1 MRARPEEVYASRR
14 APAMRAENCKC
25 NFQAKAMIAKVVKGA
40 PNISAKAWFALDA
53 YRKGPSHVLIAAASE
68 EALSSW
74 QHASNSLAGLIPGL
88 PPFEV
93 CLWGG
98 DLSER
103 ARSMRALYSPE
114 PGRCYFH
121 VASPEAL
128 CEALMPEAEYSNL
141 SFSFKQ
147 GYSYARS
154 ASIDLFIKAGYERV
168 SFVEEKGQFA
178 ARGSVLDFYPPGS
191 DKPVRLFF
199 SDNKLES
206 VRWFEIDTQHTSD
219 FLMSVDVP
227 PNIFGGPGRALLSFA
242 GESWKL
248 FLDTA
253 PPDCAELP
261 TAEAFSFLPPLSGGP
276 AEAFGAASNLNFN
289 SDVELLA
296 GELRRLK
303 KAGIN
308 ATLFCINRGEAE
320 RLAESLADA
329 GAGGLVS
336 IATGYIEEG
345 FVHPPSKTAVITTSE
360 LFRRRYRFDPASIKP
375 KNKFFKWTDLKVGDF
390 VVHEDYGVG
399 RYLGVKK
406 VFFRSA
412 DGQQVEDSDCLYLEY
427 ARNDKLMVPLHDF
440 SRVQKYISSEGRAP
454 RLSHMDTKT
463 WTEMKVRVKKEVEV
477 LALDIL
483 KLEAERAALKTA
495 ALPHGG
501 HLEDEFAASFPFQ
514 ETPDQAR
521 AIAEVLE
528 DLSKDLPMNRLVAGD
543 VGFGKT
549 EVAMR
554 AAMRAV
560 ANGRQAAV
568 LVPTTI
574 LADQHFRNFAKRFAG
589 FPVNIR
595 VVSRFVPPGER
606 KKILKDLAAGKVDIV
621 VGTHRLLQKDVKFSD
636 LGLMAVDE
644 EHRFGV
650 KDKDR
655 IKEAAKGVHCLLMSA
670 TPIPRTLYQSLSSL
684 KAMSVIESA
693 PVGRQAISTF
703 VRPFAEKGA
712 AEAITYE
719 LARGGQ
725 VYYVHNRVET
735 IESRRAYLKR
745 LMPELRV
752 AVVHGQMRADAVEKH
767 MWDFLNRKYDV
778 LMATTIIESGID
790 IPTVNTLIVENAH
803 EMGLAQLYQLRGRI
817 GREKQKAYCYL
828 YFPGWLKKGA
838 EKLKKKA
845 QLIENGSDEEPP
857 ISEDAVKRLSALE
870 EFTELGSGFRLA
882 MRDLEIRGAGD
893 LLGVRQHGFINSIGL
908 EMYIKLLNGEID
920 RIKGRAEAR
929 ELPEPK
935 IDILAPAFIP
945 EDYVGDDMERLN
957 FYKKLLNAKESDL
970 DAVLKGFE
978 DISGPAPEP
987 LKNLVR
993 IIRYRKVL
1001 ARKSVRS
1008 VTQKDDELEIYFL
1021 PGAKVDAGVISAWG
1035 RAFGGRL
1042 AFLPSKAGDG
1052 IRISGVA
1059 DPLEDLAAAAAAL
1072 R

>member
-1 MRARPEEVYASRR
+1 MGVRVIKGVPNLSARAWYAL
-14 APAMRAENCKC
+14 
-25 NFQAKAMIAKVVKGA
+25 KAYEGA
-40 PNISAKAWFALDA
+40 PSNLMVGASGEDVL
-53 YRKGPSHVLIAAASE
+53 PSWL
-68 EALSSW
+68 
-74 QHASNSLAGLIPGL
+74 HAFNSLASLLPGL
-88 PPFEV
+88 PSFEV
-93 CLWGG
+93 CLWSG

-103 ARSMRALYSPE
+103 AKAMRALYSPE
-114 PGRCYFH
+114 PGRNYIH

-128 CEALMPEAEYSNL
+128 AEALMPEAEYSDL
-141 SFSFKQ
+141 RFSFKQ
-147 GYSYARS
+147 AYSYAR
-154 ASIDLFIKAGYERV
+154 AAAIDLFIKAGYERV
-168 SFVEEKGQFA
+168 SFVEEKGEFA
-178 ARGSVLDFYPPGS
+178 ARGSVLDFFAPGF

-206 VRWFEIDTQHTSD
+206 IRYFEIDTQHTSG
-219 FLMSVDVP
+219 FLTEVQVP
-227 PNIFGGPGRALLSFA
+227 PNIFGGPGAPLLSFA
-242 GESWKL
+242 GAGWKL
-248 FLDTA
+248 FLDC
-253 PPDCAELP
+253 PLPEGAELP
-261 TAEAFSFLPPLSGGP
+261 AAEAFSFAQPLSGEA
-276 AEAFGAASNLNFN
+276 AEEFGAASNLNFN
-289 SDVELLA
+289 SDIALLA

-303 KAGIN
+303 KAGL
-308 ATLFCINRGEAE
+308 AVKLFCINRGETE
-320 RLAESLADA
+320 RLAESLSDA

-336 IATGYIEEG
+336 ISAGYIEEG
-345 FVHPPSKTAVITTSE
+345 FVHAPSKTAVITSSE

-390 VVHEDYGVG
+390 IVHEDYGVG
-399 RYLGVKK
+399 RYLGIKK
-406 VFFRSA
+406 AYFRNA
-412 DGQQVEDSDCLYLEY
+412 AGVQVEDSDCLFLEY
-427 ARNDKLMVPLHDF
+427 ARGDKLLVPLHDF
-440 SRVQKYISSEGRAP
+440 SRVQKYISSEGKAP

-463 WTEMKVRVKKEVEV
+463 WTEMKTRVKAEVEE

-501 HLEDEFAASFPFQ
+501 HLEDEFAASFPFD

-521 AIAEVLE
+521 AIAEVLS
-528 DLSKDLPMNRLVAGD
+528 DLEKELPMNRLVAGD

-574 LADQHFRNFAKRFAG
+574 LADQHSRNFIKRFAG
-589 FPVNIR
+589 FPVNIK
-595 VVSRFVPPGER
+595 VISRFVPKAEQ
-606 KKILKDLAAGKVDIV
+606 KKILQDLARGRIDII
-621 VGTHRLLQKDVKFSD
+621 VGTHRLLQPDVEFAG
-636 LGLMAVDE
+636 LGVMIADE

-650 KDKDR
+650 KDKDK
-655 IKEAAKGVHCLLMSA
+655 IKAAAKGVHCLLMSA

-684 KAMSVIESA
+684 KSMSVIESA

-703 VRPFAEKGA
+703 VRPFSEKGA

-735 IESRRAYLKR
+735 IDSRRAYLQR

-752 AVVHGQMRADAVEKH
+752 AVIHGQMKAEAVETH

-778 LMATTIIESGID
+778 LMATTIIESGLD

-828 YFPGWLKKGA
+828 YFPSWMKKGA
-838 EKLKKKA
+838 EKLRKKA
-845 QLIENGSDEEPP
+845 ELISEDDAEKKE

-882 MRDLEIRGAGD
+882 MRDLEIRGAGE

-920 RIKGRAEAR
+920 RIKGRADAR

-935 IDILAPAFIP
+935 IDILVPAFIP

-957 FYKKLLNAKESDL
+957 FYKKLLNAKESELAD
-970 DAVLKGFE
+970 VLKGFE
-978 DISGPAPEP
+978 DISGPAPQT
-987 LKNLVR
+987 LRNLIE
-993 IIRYRKVL
+993 IIRLKKQL
-1001 ARKSVRS
+1001 AKRAVRS
-1008 VTQKDDELEIYFL
+1008 VTQKEGELEIFFL
-1021 PGAKVDAGVISAWG
+1021 PGAKVEAGAIAGW
-1035 RAFGGRL
+1035 RKAFGARL
-1042 AFLPSKAGDG
+1042 SFLPSKGGDG
-1052 IRISGVA
+1052 IRISAVV
-1059 DPLEDLAAAAAAL
+1059 DPLAEIAAAAAAL
-1072 R
+1072 TPRGVV

>member
-1 MRARPEEVYASRR
+1 MLP
-14 APAMRAENCKC
+14 
-25 NFQAKAMIAKVVKGA
+25 KAVKGV
-40 PNISAKAWFALDA
+40 PNVSAKAWFALKEYERA
-53 YRKGPSHVLIAAASE
+53 PGLVLVAAASE
-68 EALSSW
+68 DALPQW
-74 QHASNSLAGLIPGL
+74 QHAFKSLAGLLPGL

-103 ARSMRALYSPE
+103 ARAMRALYAPE
-114 PGRCYFH
+114 PGRNYFH
-121 VASPEAL
+121 VASPEA
-128 CEALMPEAEYSNL
+128 CAEALMAREEYSDL
-141 SFSFKQ
+141 GFSFKQ
-147 GYSYARS
+147 AHDYERVHAL
-154 ASIDLFIKAGYERV
+154 DLFLKAGYERV

-178 ARGSVLDFYPPGS
+178 ARGSVIDFYAPGF

-199 SDNKLES
+199 SDKRLES
-206 VRWFEIDTQHTSD
+206 VRYFEIDTQHTSD
-219 FLMSVDVP
+219 FLLEVKVP
-227 PNIFGGPGRALLSFA
+227 PNKFGGPGKPLCEHAGEGWLAFLDADLPAGAAVKAPAWRFRALP
-242 GESWKL
+242 GE
-248 FLDTA
+248 
-253 PPDCAELP
+253 AELD
-261 TAEAFSFLPPLSGGP
+261 
-276 AEAFGAASNLNFN
+276 FGAASNLNFN
-289 SDVELLA
+289 SDIKLLA
-296 GELRRLK
+296 AELARLK
-303 KAGIN
+303 KAGVE
-308 ATLFCINRGEAE
+308 ARLFCINRGEAE

-329 GAGGLVS
+329 GAGGRVH
-336 IATGYIEEG
+336 IETGYIEEG
-345 FVHPPSKTAVITTSE
+345 FVHPPSKTAVITSSE

-390 VVHEDYGVG
+390 IVHEDYGVG
-399 RYLGVKK
+399 RYLGIRKA
-406 VFFRSA
+406 FFR
-412 DGQQVEDSDCLYLEY
+412 DRWGNQVEDSDCLYLEY
-427 ARNDKLMVPLHDF
+427 ARGDKLLVPLHDF
-440 SRVQKYISSEGRAP
+440 SRVQKYISSEGKAP

-463 WTEMKVRVKKEVEV
+463 WTEMKTRVKQEVEQ

-501 HLEDEFAASFPFQ
+501 HLEDEFAASFPFD

-528 DLSKDLPMNRLVAGD
+528 DLSKELPMNRLVAGD

-574 LADQHFRNFAKRFAG
+574 LADQHSRNFAKRFAG
-589 FPVNIR
+589 FPLVIK
-595 VVSRFVPPGER
+595 VISRFVPAAEQR
-606 KKILKDLAAGKVDIV
+606 KILRELEAGKIDII
-621 VGTHRLLQKDVKFSD
+621 VGTHRLLQKDVKFAN
-636 LGLMAVDE
+636 LGVMIADE

-650 KDKDR
+650 KDKDK
-655 IKEAAKGVHCLLMSA
+655 IKAAAKGVHCLLMSA

-684 KAMSVIESA
+684 KSMSVIESA

-703 VRPFAEKGA
+703 VRPFTEKGA
-712 AEAITYE
+712 AEAVTYE

-735 IESRRAYLKR
+735 IDSRAAYLKR

-752 AVVHGQMRADAVEKH
+752 AVIHGQMKAEAVEKH

-828 YFPGWLKKGA
+828 YFPSWMKKGA
-838 EKLKKKA
+838 QKLMKKA
-845 QLIENGSDEEPP
+845 ELISEAAPDAEKKE
-857 ISEDAVKRLSALE
+857 ISEDAVRRLSALE

-882 MRDLEIRGAGD
+882 MRDLEIRGAGE

-920 RIKGRAEAR
+920 RIKGRAGAA

-935 IDILAPAFIP
+935 MDLLLPAFIP

-957 FYKKLLNAKESDL
+957 FYKKLLNAKESEL
-970 DAVLKGFE
+970 ERVLKDFE
-978 DISGPAPEP
+978 DISGPAPAP
-987 LKNLVR
+987 LKNLVA
-993 IIRYRKVL
+993 IISLKKRL
-1001 ARKSVRS
+1001 ARRSVRS
-1008 VTQKDDELEIYFL
+1008 VTQKEDTLEIFFL
-1021 PGAKVDAGVISAWG
+1021 PGAQVPPQAIAAW
-1035 RAFGGRL
+1035 RKAFGGRL
-1042 AFLPSKAGDG
+1042 SFLPSKSGDG
-1052 IRISGVA
+1052 ISISAVD
-1059 DPLEDLAAAAAAL
+1059 DPLAEVTAAAAAL
-1072 R
+1072 GAK

>member
-1 MRARPEEVYASRR
+1 
-14 APAMRAENCKC
+14 
-25 NFQAKAMIAKVVKGA
+25 MIAKAVKGA
-40 PNISAKAWFALDA
+40 PNISAKAWFAL
-53 YRKGPSHVLIAAASE
+53 RKYQQAPSHMLVAAAGD

-74 QHASNSLAGLIPGL
+74 QHAFNSLAGLLPGL
-88 PPFEV
+88 PAFEV

-103 ARSMRALYSPE
+103 AKAMRALYSPE
-114 PGRCYFH
+114 PGRFYLH
-121 VASPEAL
+121 VATPEAFA
-128 CEALMPEAEYSNL
+128 EALMPEAEYSDL
-141 SFSFKQ
+141 RFAFKQ
-147 GYSYARS
+147 AYNYERAAILDR
-154 ASIDLFIKAGYERV
+154 FIKAGYERV
-168 SFVEEKGQFA
+168 SFVEEKGEFA
-178 ARGSVLDFYPPGS
+178 ARGSVVDFYPPGF

-199 SDNKLES
+199 SDDKLES
-206 VRWFEIDTQHTSD
+206 IRYFEIDTQHTSG
-219 FLMSVDVP
+219 FLTDVQVP
-227 PNIFGGPGRALLSFA
+227 PNIFGGPG
-242 GESWKL
+242 K
-248 FLDTA
+248 
-253 PPDCAELP
+253 
-261 TAEAFSFLPPLSGGP
+261 PLSHNAVPGWKVLLDAP
-276 AEAFGAASNLNFN
+276 AEGGWSATEVYAFGFSEEADPEDFGAVSNLNFN
-289 SDVELLA
+289 SDLALLA

-303 KAGIN
+303 KAGIS
-308 ATLFCINRGEAE
+308 ATLFCINRGETE
-320 RLAESLADA
+320 RVAESLTDA
-329 GAGGLVS
+329 GAGGLVQIS
-336 IATGYIEEG
+336 TGYIDEG
-345 FVHPPSKTAVITTSE
+345 FVHAPSKTAVITSSE

-390 VVHEDYGVG
+390 IVHEDYGVG
-399 RYLGVKK
+399 RYLGIKK
-406 VFFRSA
+406 AYFRNA
-412 DGQQVEDSDCLYLEY
+412 AGEQVEDSDCLFLEY
-427 ARNDKLMVPLHDF
+427 ARGDKLLVPLHDF
-440 SRVQKYISSEGRAP
+440 SRVQKYISSEGKAP

-463 WTEMKVRVKKEVEV
+463 WTEMKTRVKKEVEE

-483 KLEAERAALKTA
+483 KLEAERASLKTA

-501 HLEDEFAASFPFQ
+501 HLEEEFAASFPFD

-521 AIAEVLE
+521 AIAEVLA
-528 DLSKDLPMNRLVAGD
+528 DLEKELPMNRLVAGD

-574 LADQHFRNFAKRFAG
+574 LADQHSRNFTKRFAG
-589 FPVNIR
+589 FPVNIK
-595 VVSRFVPPGER
+595 VISRFVPKPEQ
-606 KKILKDLAAGKVDIV
+606 KKILQDLARGRIDII
-621 VGTHRLLQKDVKFSD
+621 VGTHRLLQPDVEFAG
-636 LGLMAVDE
+636 LGVMIADE

-650 KDKDR
+650 KDKDK
-655 IKEAAKGVHCLLMSA
+655 IKAAAKGVHCLLMSA

-684 KAMSVIESA
+684 KSMSVIESA

-735 IESRRAYLKR
+735 IDSRRAYLQR

-752 AVVHGQMRADAVEKH
+752 AVIHGQMKAEAVETH

-778 LMATTIIESGID
+778 LMATTIIESGLD

-828 YFPGWLKKGA
+828 YFPSWMKKGA
-838 EKLKKKA
+838 EKLRKKA
-845 QLIENGSDEEPP
+845 ELISEEEPEKKE

-882 MRDLEIRGAGD
+882 MRDLEIRGAGE

-920 RIKGRAEAR
+920 RIKGRAGAA

-935 IDILAPAFIP
+935 IDILVPAFIP

-957 FYKKLLNAKESDL
+957 FYKKLLNAKESELAD
-970 DAVLKGFE
+970 VLKGFE
-978 DISGPAPEP
+978 DISGPAPQT
-987 LKNLVR
+987 LKNLIE
-993 IIRYRKVL
+993 IIRLKKLL
-1001 ARKSVRS
+1001 AKRAVRS
-1008 VTQKDDELEIYFL
+1008 VTQKEGELEIFFM
-1021 PGAKVDAGVISAWG
+1021 PGAKVEAGAIAGW
-1035 RAFGGRL
+1035 RKAFGARL
-1042 AFLPSKAGDG
+1042 SFLPSKGGDG
-1052 IRISGVA
+1052 IRISAVV
-1059 DPLEDLAAAAAAL
+1059 DPLAEIAAAAAAL
-1072 R
+1072 TSRGVV

>member
-1 MRARPEEVYASRR
+1 MSEKSVR
-14 APAMRAENCKC
+14 
-25 NFQAKAMIAKVVKGA
+25 GT
-40 PNISAKAWFALDA
+40 PNISAKAWFALGEYA
-53 YRKGPSHVLIAAASE
+53 RAPGHLLVGAAGE
-68 EALSSW
+68 QDLDTW
-74 QHASNSLAGLIPGL
+74 QHAFKSLAGLVPGL
-88 PPFEV
+88 PAFEV

-103 ARSMRALYSPE
+103 ARAMRALYSPE
-114 PGRCYFH
+114 AGLNYVH
-121 VASPEAL
+121 IASPEAL
-128 CEALMPEAEYSNL
+128 SEALMAEGEYSDL
-141 SFSFKQ
+141 RFAFKQ
-147 GYSYARS
+147 GYDYERAAVLDRF
-154 ASIDLFIKAGYERV
+154 LKAGYERV
-168 SFVEEKGQFA
+168 SFVEERGQFA
-178 ARGSVLDFYPPGS
+178 ARGSVVDFYPPGF

-199 SDNKLES
+199 SDRKLES
-206 VRWFEIDTQHTSD
+206 VRYFEIDTQHTSD
-219 FLMSVDVP
+219 FLLNVEVP
-227 PNIFGGPGRALLSFA
+227 PNIFGGPGKPLYARAGA
-242 GESWKL
+242 GWL
-248 FLDTA
+248 VFLDA
-253 PPDCAELP
+253 PLP
-261 TAEAFSFLPPLSGGP
+261 EGAAVEAAAWNFAALPGEEGTD
-276 AEAFGAASNLNFN
+276 FGAVSNLNFN
-289 SDVELLA
+289 SDIAILA

-303 KAGIN
+303 KAGLKT
-308 ATLFCINRGEAE
+308 TLFCINRGETE
-320 RLAESLADA
+320 RVAESLADA
-329 GAGGLVS
+329 GAGGLVAIS
-336 IATGYIEEG
+336 TGYIAEG
-345 FVHPPSKTAVITTSE
+345 FTHAPSKTAVITSSE
-360 LFRRRYRFDPASIKP
+360 LFRRRYRFDPAAIKP

-390 VVHEDYGVG
+390 IVHEDYGVG
-399 RYLGVKK
+399 RYLGIKK
-406 VFFRSA
+406 AFFR
-412 DGQQVEDSDCLYLEY
+412 DRWGNQVEDSDCLYLEY
-427 ARNDKLMVPLHDF
+427 ARGDKLLVPLHDF
-440 SRVQKYISSEGRAP
+440 SRVQKYISSEGKAP

-463 WTEMKVRVKKEVEV
+463 WTEMKTRVKAEVEA

-501 HLEDEFAASFPFQ
+501 HLEDEFAASFPFD

-528 DLSKDLPMNRLVAGD
+528 DLSKELPMNRLVAGD

-574 LADQHFRNFAKRFAG
+574 LADQHHRNFTKRFAG

-595 VVSRFVPPGER
+595 VISRFVPPAEQ
-606 KKILKDLAAGKVDIV
+606 KKILKELAAGKVDII
-621 VGTHRLLQKDVKFSD
+621 VGTHRLLQKDVVFAG
-636 LGLMAVDE
+636 LGVMIADE

-650 KDKDR
+650 KDKDK
-655 IKEAAKGVHCLLMSA
+655 IKAAAKGVHCLLMSA

-703 VRPFAEKGA
+703 VRPFTEKGA
-712 AEAITYE
+712 AEAVTYE

-735 IESRRAYLKR
+735 IDSRAAYLKR

-752 AVVHGQMRADAVEKH
+752 AVIHGQMKAEAVEKH

-817 GREKQKAYCYL
+817 GREKQKAYCFL
-828 YFPGWLKKGA
+828 YYPGWMKKGGQKLLKKA
-838 EKLKKKA
+838 ELIAPPPDDEKK
-845 QLIENGSDEEPP
+845 E
-857 ISEDAVKRLSALE
+857 ISEVAVKRLSALE

-882 MRDLEIRGAGD
+882 MRDLEIRGAGE
-893 LLGVRQHGFINSIGL
+893 LLGLRQHGFINSIGL

-920 RIKGRAEAR
+920 RIKGRAGAA

-935 IDILAPAFIP
+935 MDILVPAFIP

-957 FYKKLLNAKESDL
+957 FYKKLLNAKEAEL
-970 DAVLKGFE
+970 AGVMKGFE
-978 DISGPAPEP
+978 DISGPAPGP
-987 LKNLVR
+987 LKNLVE
-993 IIRYRKVL
+993 IIRLKKAL

-1008 VTQKDDELEIYFL
+1008 VTQKDSDLEMFFL
-1021 PGAKVDAGVISAWG
+1021 PGAAVPPGAIAGW
-1035 RAFGGRL
+1035 RKAFGDRL
-1042 AFLPSKAGDG
+1042 SFLPSKSGDG
-1052 IRISGVA
+1052 IKITAVD
-1059 DPLEDLAAAAAAL
+1059 DPLSEVALAAAAL
-1072 R
+1072 GGEK

>member
-1 MRARPEEVYASRR
+1 MVT
-14 APAMRAENCKC
+14 
-25 NFQAKAMIAKVVKGA
+25 KAVKGA
-40 PNISAKAWFALDA
+40 PNISAKAWFALKA
-53 YRKGPSHVLIAAASE
+53 FEKAPSHLLVGAAGE

-74 QHASNSLAGLIPGL
+74 LHAFNSLAGLLPGL

-103 ARSMRALYSPE
+103 AKAMRALYSPL
-114 PGRCYFH
+114 PGRFYFH
-121 VASPEAL
+121 VATPEAL
-128 CEALMPEAEYSNL
+128 AEALMPESDYADL
-141 SFSFKQ
+141 RFVFKQ
-147 GYSYARS
+147 SYSYARS
-154 ASIDLFIKAGYERV
+154 AAIDLFIKAGYERV
-168 SFVEEKGQFA
+168 SFVEEKGEFA
-178 ARGSVLDFYPPGS
+178 ARGSVLDFYAPGF

-206 VRWFEIDTQHTSD
+206 IRYFEIDTQHTSD
-219 FLMSVDVP
+219 FLTDVTVP
-227 PNIFGGPGRALLSFA
+227 PNKFGGPG
-242 GESWKL
+242 K
-248 FLDTA
+248 
-253 PPDCAELP
+253 
-261 TAEAFSFLPPLSGGP
+261 PLSHYSQGWKRFIDAAANTGWPLPGEFYCFGSRPGGD
-276 AEAFGAASNLNFN
+276 AEGDVDLGAVSNLNFN
-289 SDVELLA
+289 SDIALLA

-303 KAGIN
+303 KAGVHT
-308 ATLFCINRGEAE
+308 TLFCINRGETE

-329 GAGGLVS
+329 GAGGLVTLS
-336 IATGYIEEG
+336 TGYIEEG
-345 FVHPPSKTAVITTSE
+345 FVHVPSGTAVITSSE

-390 VVHEDYGVG
+390 IVHEDYGVG
-399 RYLGVKK
+399 RYLGIKK
-406 VFFRSA
+406 AYFRNA
-412 DGQQVEDSDCLYLEY
+412 YGEQVEDSDCLYLEY
-427 ARNDKLMVPLHDF
+427 ARGDKLLVPLHDF
-440 SRVQKYISSEGRAP
+440 SRVQKYISSEGKAP

-463 WTEMKVRVKKEVEV
+463 WTEMKTRVKKEVEE

-501 HLEDEFAASFPFQ
+501 HLEDEFGASFPFD

-528 DLSKDLPMNRLVAGD
+528 DLSKELPMNRLVAGD

-574 LADQHFRNFAKRFAG
+574 LADQHYRNFSKRFAG

-595 VVSRFVPPGER
+595 VISRFVPPAEQR
-606 KKILKDLAAGKVDIV
+606 KILQDLQKGRIDII
-621 VGTHRLLQKDVKFSD
+621 VGTHRLLQADVKFAE
-636 LGLMAVDE
+636 LGVMIADE

-655 IKEAAKGVHCLLMSA
+655 IKAASKGVHCLLMSA

-684 KAMSVIESA
+684 KSMSVIESA

-703 VRPFAEKGA
+703 VRPFTEKGA
-712 AEAITYE
+712 AEAVTYE

-735 IESRRAYLKR
+735 IDSRAAYLKR

-752 AVVHGQMRADAVEKH
+752 AVIHGQMKAEAVEKH

-828 YFPGWLKKGA
+828 YFPGWMKRGA
-838 EKLKKKA
+838 AKLMKKA
-845 QLIENGSDEEPP
+845 ELISAGSPDGEQKE
-857 ISEDAVKRLSALE
+857 ISEIAVKRLSALE

-882 MRDLEIRGAGD
+882 MRDLEIRGAGE

-957 FYKKLLNAKESDL
+957 FYKKLLNAKESEL
-970 DAVLKGFE
+970 QAILKGFE

-987 LKNLVR
+987 LKNLVE
-993 IIRYRKVL
+993 IIRLKKRL
-1001 ARKSVRS
+1001 AKKSVRS

-1021 PGAKVDAGVISAWG
+1021 PGAKVEAGAIAGW
-1035 RAFGGRL
+1035 RKAFGNRL

-1052 IRISGVA
+1052 IRISAVA
-1059 DPLEDLAAAAAAL
+1059 EPLPEIAAAAAAL
-1072 R
+1072 G